1 MFKPIETDCLN
12 EKQFLENV
20 TLYEKNN
27 GKYSVEGYSI
37 TSNKMLISCTFGYD
51 IISKLFL
58 REICNDETST
68 LCLIQNGMSV
78 VEFSEC
84 KYDFETLVVTN
95 SLEENKFWH
104 DMLNCMKISH
114 RVCKMRKCKSS
125 DKILVCCKSITKN
138 FLESF
143 TFYRIIHP
151 NNWDTSSYQSKY
163 FYSFID
169 YQPNIFANSRLQTFI
184 IHNDFIQPDVKYKDY
199 QQHNFLDLPWT
210 EKLPSDDFNC
220 PVCYEEKY
228 TTVRYSCFH
237 NVCYDCFVELKP
249 INLSCP
255 MCRNSDPSISYC
267 NFNNEN
273 YVENLDPKPL
283 VFDRTSKK
291 SNYKFGEDEIVYQS
305 IFNKLDR
312 LHYHSKNIVFV
323 INYDKPTEII
333 KENIKMLCSRKEKN
347 TIHILYKL
355 ERYRK
360 MWELFLKEL
369 K

>member
-1 MFKPIETDCLN
+1 MFKPIETVCLN
-12 EKQFLENV
+12 EKQFLENI
-20 TLYEKNN
+20 TLYEKHN
-27 GKYSVEGYSI
+27 GKYSVEGYSV

-68 LCLIQNGMSV
+68 FFLIQNGMS

-104 DMLNCMKISH
+104 YMLTCMKISH
-114 RVCKMRKCKSS
+114 RVCKMRTCKFS
-125 DKILVCCKSITKN
+125 DKILVCSKSITKN
-138 FLESF
+138 FLERF

-169 YQPNIFANSRLQTFI
+169 YQPKIFANSRLQTFV
-184 IHNDFIQPDVKYKDY
+184 IHNDFIQPNVKYKDY
-199 QQHNFLDLPWT
+199 QYNFLDLPWKK
-210 EKLPSDDFNC
+210 KLPSDDFNC
-220 PVCYEEKY
+220 PVCYEEKS
-228 TTVRYSCFH
+228 TMVRFSCFH
-237 NVCYDCFVELKP
+237 NVCYYCFVELKS

-255 MCRNSDPSISYC
+255 MCRNSNPSISYC

-273 YVENLDPKPL
+273 YVENLEPKPL
-283 VFDRTSKK
+283 VFDSISKK
-291 SNYKFGEDEIVYQS
+291 YNYKFGQDGIVYQS

-323 INYDKPTEII
+323 INYEKPTVII
-333 KENIKMLCSRKEKN
+333 KENIKMLCRKEKN

-355 ERYRK
+355 EKYK
-360 MWELFLKEL
+360 KIWELFLEEL
-369 K
+369 KLI